1 MESPDRNGQLVGLE
15 NLKGLVARAPRS
27 FSQARPTSR
36 DASIGGDFESNLV
49 EILADMVHS
58 ALAWEAEQEEPASEE
73 ETSAANKVDKDTPP
87 YTLATTN

>member
-27 FSQARPTSR
+27 FSQARPSSR

-49 EILADMVHS
+49 EILAEMVHS
-58 ALAWEAEQEEPASEE
+58 ALAWEAEHGEPPPEP
-73 ETSAANKVDKDTPP
+73 ETGAADGLTRIHCRIH
-87 YTLATTN
+87 